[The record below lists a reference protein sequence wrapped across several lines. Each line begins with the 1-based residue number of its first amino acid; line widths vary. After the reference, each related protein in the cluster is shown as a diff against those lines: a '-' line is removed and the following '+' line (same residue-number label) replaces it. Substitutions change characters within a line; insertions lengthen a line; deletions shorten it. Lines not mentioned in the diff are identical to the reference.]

1 MNIDKCPIPPYAI
14 IFKYFKRSDHLKNN
28 YFNLQIHSKCMNV
41 SISYSRIFGAL
52 FMKKE
57 KYVFSLKHAIWRNKI
72 LNVITKLV
80 DRLNSFA
87 VIRLT

>member
-1 MNIDKCPIPPYAI
+1 MSHTTLCNYIQI
-14 IFKYFKRSDHLKNN
+14 FKRSDHLKNN
-28 YFNLQIHSKCMNV
+28 HFDLQFHSKFMNV
-41 SISYSRIFGAL
+41 SISYSRIVGAP

-57 KYVFSLKHAIWRNKI
+57 KYVFSLKHVIWRNKI